1 MAYGVHYIKKII
13 YGPIDEIMELAICFT
28 ETMCEECV
36 RKIPCTVTY
45 IYICICIFKVIKWPI
60 IWENSI
66 HLFEVMHNIQ
76 LCDACVYKNLHS

>member
-1 MAYGVHYIKKII
+1 MAQLMKSWSWQYASQKR
-13 YGPIDEIMELAICFT
+13 
-28 ETMCEECV
+28 CV
-36 RKIPCTVTY
+36 KNVLEKFHVQLHIY
-45 IYICICIFKVIKWPI
+45 IYIYICIFKVIKWPI